1 MADNYVAIP
10 ICVIKAYAKSAIT
23 AGDLVGVG
31 DTGFAAASATG
42 ATMSAMAYGPAAG
55 SDTFPL
61 MIAGVG
67 YFKTGGAVYAGSGVT
82 YSAVDKVIAVTDTG
96 LHRRFV
102 GTAVDFASDS
112 NTSRT
117 TRIWLNGWGPN
128 GADSANN

>member
-10 ICVIKAYAKSAIT
+10 ICVVKAYAAGAIT
-23 AGDLVGVG
+23 AGDLVAPG
-31 DTGFAAASATG
+31 DTGFKSASAVG
-42 ATMSAMAYGPAAG
+42 YVMGAMAYGPAAG

-67 YFKTGGAVYAGSGVT
+67 YFKTGAAVYAGSGVA
-82 YSAVDKVIAVTDTG
+82 YSAADKVTVTGDTA
-96 LHRRFV
+96 LHRRVV
-102 GTAVDFASDS
+102 GTCLDFASDS

-117 TRIWLNGWGPN
+117 TRVWLNGWGPN